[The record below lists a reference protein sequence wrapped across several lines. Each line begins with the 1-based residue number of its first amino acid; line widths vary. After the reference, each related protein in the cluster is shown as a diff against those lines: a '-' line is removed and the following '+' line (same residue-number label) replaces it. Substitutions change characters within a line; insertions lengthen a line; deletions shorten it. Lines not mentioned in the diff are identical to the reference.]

1 MNSHMVLFVT
11 PLFALDRR
19 IPVSM
24 SRVLIQRKLRVK
36 AATSTVQRDLGILR
50 TLGLIELRGRAR
62 GAYWIR
68 KGGR

>member
-1 MNSHMVLFVT
+1 MTHDLNELQQDLLRVLS
-11 PLFALDRR
+11 DS
-19 IPVSM
+19 SM
-24 SRVLIQRKLRVK
+24 SRALIQRKLSVK

-68 KGGR
+68 KGDP